1 MKKALLFLLGLFV
14 VWNEKTFA
22 QVVVNEYSCANVSF
36 SADALGGF
44 SDWIEL
50 YNNGAASVNLT
61 GYHLSD
67 SKGNILKWA
76 FPAASTIP
84 ANGFLLIRAS
94 GANTVIGTEIHTSFK
109 LTQCANE
116 EIVFS
121 DASGVILDSFTIT
134 RNQANHSRGRTTDGA
149 STWSVFLVPTPGAAN
164 ASPFKEYEPLV
175 NFSIAP
181 GFYSGAQNI
190 ALSCS
195 DATALIRYTTD
206 GSSPS
211 TLSTIY
217 SGPIAVPAT
226 TVIKARAWCT
236 TDPQV
241 PPSFIEPNTYFI
253 NDYRHIPVV
262 SVSSLS
268 LYSLLQASGWA
279 TTDEVS
285 VEFFDSTGQFQWQQ
299 VGDGGKHGNDSWA
312 YPQRGFDFVCNDEYG
327 YNDAIKY
334 KLFPTVTKRKS
345 FDRVIFK
352 AAASDNYPFGPSVSC
367 HTRDAFVQDFAQKRH
382 LDLDCRS
389 YLPCAMFV
397 NGSYYGLYE
406 IREKVNDKDYTDYY
420 YKQGENDIDFL
431 QFWGGMNITYGSD
444 TAWVNTYNFAMAN
457 SMTNPGA
464 YQYVKDRVDFS
475 SMIDNAIYNTYIVNS
490 DWINWNTMW
499 WRGRNPAGKKLKWRY
514 CLWDEDN
521 TYNLGQNFTGWPTT
535 SANADP
541 CDLDNNWGNINTP
554 PMANEGHIALL
565 NKLLQNPEFKSM
577 YINRYADLIN
587 RDLNCDTVSLYYQK
601 QIAIINLEIQKQIAR
616 WGGTY
621 PAWQNNVTLMQ
632 NFINTRCTYI
642 DTALTGCYSLTG
654 PHPITVLVDPI
665 GAGTIGVSTLNPLPY
680 YPWTGK
686 YFGVTTLPF
695 IAKATSS
702 KCVFD
707 HWELKHHVPTSTS
720 KDTMSIY
727 ISQPDTVI
735 AHFTCIVPPPPVP
748 GPKDTAVLLPNAFS
762 PNGDGVN
769 DRIRLLGNNLTKVD
783 WRIYN
788 RWGQLVFS
796 AQDVASAKQGW
807 DGTFNNVL
815 QVSDAYSYYLS
826 YEKTNGTTNTISGTI
841 ALIR

>member
-1 MKKALLFLLGLFV
+1 MKKTILFLFGILI
-14 VWNEKTFA
+14 VWSGKLSA
-22 QVVVNEYSCANVSF
+22 QVKINEYSCANVNN
-36 SADALGGF
+36 SADAFGSF
-44 SDWIEL
+44 SDWVEL
-50 YNNGAASVNLT
+50 YNVGASAVNLT

-67 SKGNILKWA
+67 SKGNVMKWA
-76 FPAASTIP
+76 FPAGSTIAP
-84 ANGFLLIRAS
+84 GAFLLVRAS
-94 GANTVIGTEIHTSFK
+94 GMNTVMGAEIHSSFK

-121 DASGVILDSFTIT
+121 DASGLILDSFTIL

-149 STWSVFLVPTPGAAN
+149 STWSVFLTPTPGITN
-164 ASPFKEYEPLV
+164 SNPFKEYEPLV
-175 NFSIAP
+175 NFSQAP
-181 GFYSGAQNI
+181 GFYASTQNI
-190 ALSCS
+190 TLSCA
-195 DATALIRYTTD
+195 DPTALIRYTTD
-206 GSSPS
+206 GSSPN

-217 SGPIAVPAT
+217 SGPITVSAT

-236 TDPQV
+236 SDPLV

-253 NDYRHIPVV
+253 NDDRHIPVV

-268 LYSLLQASGWA
+268 LYSLLQANGWT
-279 TTDEVS
+279 TTDEVAI
-285 VEFFDSTGQFQWQQ
+285 EFFDSTGLFQWQQ
-299 VGDGGKHGNDSWA
+299 VGDGDKHGNDSWA
-312 YPQRGFDFVCNDEYG
+312 YQQRGFDFVCKDDYG

-334 KLFPTVTKRKS
+334 KLFPVVSKRKS

-367 HTRDAFVQDFAQKRH
+367 HMRDAFVQDFAQKRH
-382 LDLDCRS
+382 LDVDCRS
-389 YLPCAMFV
+389 YLPCALFI
-397 NGSYYGLYE
+397 NGAYYGLYE
-406 IREKVNDKDYTDYY
+406 IREKVNDKDYTEYY
-420 YKQGENDIDFL
+420 YNQDENNIDFL
-431 QFWGGMNITYGSD
+431 QYWGGLNITYGSD

-464 YQYVKDRVDFS
+464 YQYVKDRIDFS

-499 WRGRNPAGKKLKWRY
+499 WRGRNPAGQKLKWRY

-554 PMANEGHIALL
+554 PSATMGHLALL
-565 NKLLQNPEFKSM
+565 NKLMLNSEFKSM

-587 RDLNCDTVSLYYQK
+587 RDLNCDTLNLFFQR
-601 QIAIINLEIQKQIAR
+601 QTAIIDLEIQKQINR

-621 PAWQNNVTLMQ
+621 AGWQSNVIAMQ
-632 NFINTRCTYI
+632 NFITTRCNNI
-642 DTALTGCYSLTG
+642 DTGLIGCYTLTG
-654 PHPITVLVDPI
+654 PHNITVMVEPA
-665 GAGTIGVSTLNPLPY
+665 GAGTVGISTLNPLPY

-686 YFGVTTLPF
+686 YFGITNLPF
-695 IAKATSS
+695 QAKASSS
-702 KCVFD
+702 KCMFD
-707 HWELKHHVPTSTS
+707 RWEVKHHIASTLT
-720 KDTMSIY
+720 KDTMSFY
-727 ISQPDTVI
+727 VNQSDTII
-735 AHFTCIVPPPPVP
+735 AHFTCLVPPPPVP
-748 GPKDTAVLLPNAFS
+748 GPKDTAIVLPNAFS

-769 DRIRLLGNNLTKVD
+769 ERIRLLGNNLAKVD

-796 AQDVASAKQGW
+796 TQDITVAKQGW
-807 DGTFNNVL
+807 DGTFNGVL

>member
-1 MKKALLFLLGLFV
+1 MKKTILFLLGMLL
-14 VWNEKTFA
+14 VWNGSLLA
-22 QVVVNEYSCANVSF
+22 QVKINEYSCANVSN
-36 SADALGGF
+36 SADAFGGF

-50 YNNGAASVNLT
+50 YNSGASTVTLT

-67 SKGNILKWA
+67 SKGNVMKWA
-76 FPAASTIP
+76 FPAGASIN
-84 ANGFLLIRAS
+84 AGSFLLIRAS
-94 GANTVIGTEIHTSFK
+94 GMNTVMGTEIHTSFK

-121 DASGVILDSFTIT
+121 DASGLILDSFTIL

-149 STWSVFLVPTPGAAN
+149 STWSVFLAPTPGITN
-164 ASPFKEYEPLV
+164 SNPFKEYEPLV

-181 GFYSGAQNI
+181 GFYSGTQNI
-190 ALSCS
+190 SLSCS

-206 GSSPS
+206 GSSPN

-217 SGPIAVPAT
+217 SGPIPITAT

-236 TDPQV
+236 SDPLV

-253 NDYRHIPVV
+253 NDKRHIPVV

-279 TTDEVS
+279 TSDEVS
-285 VEFFDSTGQFQWQQ
+285 VEFFDSTGVFQWQQ

-334 KLFPTVTKRKS
+334 KLFPNVTKRKS

-382 LDLDCRS
+382 LDVDCRS

-406 IREKVNDKDYTDYY
+406 IREKVNDKDYTEYY
-420 YKQGENDIDFL
+420 YNQGENDIDFL

-444 TAWVNTYNFAMAN
+444 TAWNNTYNFAMAN

-464 YQYVKDRVDFS
+464 YQYVKDRIDFS

-499 WRGRNPAGKKLKWRY
+499 WRGRNPAGQKLKWRY

-535 SANADP
+535 TANADP

-554 PMANEGHIALL
+554 PSASMGHLALL
-565 NKLLQNPEFKSM
+565 NKLLLNPEFKSM

-587 RDLNCDTVSLYYQK
+587 RDLNCDTVNYYFGK
-601 QIAIINLEIQKQIAR
+601 QISIINLEIQSQINR

-621 PAWQNNVTLMQ
+621 AGWQSNVALMQ
-632 NFINTRCTYI
+632 NFITTRCNNI
-642 DTALTGCYSLTG
+642 DTGLIGCYTLTG
-654 PHPITVLVDPI
+654 PHNITVMVDPV
-665 GAGTIGVSTLNPLPY
+665 GAGTVGVSTLNPLPY

-686 YFGVTTLPF
+686 YFGITNLPF
-695 IAKATSS
+695 QAKASSS
-702 KCVFD
+702 KCMFD
-707 HWELKHHVPTSTS
+707 RWEVKHHIASTLT

-727 ISQPDTVI
+727 VNQSDTII
-735 AHFTCIVPPPPVP
+735 AHFTCLVPPPPVP
-748 GPKDTAVLLPNAFS
+748 GPKDTAIVLPNAFS

-769 DRIRLLGNNLTKVD
+769 ERIRLLGNNLAKVD

-796 AQDVASAKQGW
+796 TQDITVAKQGW
-807 DGTFNNVL
+807 DGTFNGVL